1 MCCKINSIFNLVHTI
16 YDNFRLFFTDFSKLS
31 HMSACNYMLSSIIRM
46 LFYVF
51 LLIIS
56 QKLHNPTDI
65 AMPRCC
71 ERCACRDET

>member
-1 MCCKINSIFNLVHTI
+1 MCCKVNSIFNLVHTI
-16 YDNFRLFFTDFSKLS
+16 YDNFKLFFTDFSKLS
-31 HMSACNYMLSSIIRM
+31 HCNDMLSSIIKM
-46 LFYVF
+46 LFYFMVF
-51 LLIIS
+51 FVIIS